1 MDFVA
6 LALEFLFLIFVLFVY
21 FQFIGPWLDDV
32 TGQKSPF

>member
-1 MDFVA
+1 MDLVA
-6 LALEFLFLIFVLFVY
+6 LLFEFLFLIAVLFVY